1 MCVAESETG
10 ASIAAEDGLNRHC
23 ILRRPSMLNDKAP
36 EAATA
41 HEALVARSQTPT
53 AFSGGLLE
61 ALAVHCIDA
70 LMR

>member
-1 MCVAESETG
+1 
-10 ASIAAEDGLNRHC
+10 
-23 ILRRPSMLNDKAP
+23 MLNDKAP